1 MDIPV
6 AKPLDH
12 EAAPSGAL
20 EKRDLLA
27 RLIGR
32 LAHEIRN
39 PLSSLDIHVQLL
51 AEDLGDAPSETRQ
64 QLAGRLD
71 IIRGE
76 LTRLENIVK
85 RFLRLASPSAL
96 ELEPVDLERIVT
108 HVCNLLGPEATA
120 RQVKIETRTE
130 PGVFVL
136 QADGGQLT
144 QALLNLV
151 INALQ
156 AMEGDGRILIRVAGA
171 PSGDAI
177 VLEVQDSG
185 PGIAPDKQ
193 TAVFEPYFTTKE
205 EGSGLGL
212 WIAQQIAVAH
222 GGALEASNAPEGGA
236 VFRLRLPIPAQEA
249 RSRG

>member
-1 MDIPV
+1 MDTSV
-6 AKPLDH
+6 GKPIESD
-12 EAAPSGAL
+12 ATPSGAV

-27 RLIGR
+27 RLLAR

-39 PLSSLDIHVQLL
+39 PLSSLDIHFQLL
-51 AEDLGDAPSETRQ
+51 EEDLGAAEPETRK

-96 ELEPVDLERIVT
+96 ELEEVDLEKIIS
-108 HVCNLLGPEATA
+108 HVCNLLGPQADA
-120 RQVKIETRTE
+120 KQIEIITRIE
-130 PGVFVL
+130 PGASIL
-136 QADGGQLT
+136 RADGAQLT
-144 QALLNLV
+144 QALLNLM
-151 INALQ
+151 INSLQ
-156 AMEGDGRILIRVAGA
+156 ALEKNGRIQIHVTA
-171 PSGDAI
+171 PPPGNAI

-185 PGIAPDKQ
+185 PGIPHAEQ
-193 TAVFEPYFTTKE
+193 GSVFEPYFTTKE

-222 GGALEASNAPEGGA
+222 DGTLEATDAPEGGA
-236 VFRLRLPIPAQEA
+236 LFRLRLPTGAEEQ
-249 RSRG
+249 SCG